1 MTKPQETTPASRD
14 QAATGSMRSNIAMLV
29 FGLMTLFYLVA
40 IDHEEWFHMRPI
52 SGVTTSRATSPAPT
66 TKAICDFVSPR
77 DASQTGKYGP
87 CTP

>member
-52 SGVTTSRATSPAPT
+52 SGVAMALSH
-66 TKAICDFVSPR
+66 
-77 DASQTGKYGP
+77 ASDDGSSTAETAKR
-87 CTP
+87 